1 MFRSEDLHHGRPQL
15 RNELLKID
23 DMEKT
28 SLERRVRCYF
38 SCSDELGD

>member
-1 MFRSEDLHHGRPQL
+1 MGDLSYEINYRKL
-15 RNELLKID
+15 TLYL
-23 DMEKT
+23 DMEKM